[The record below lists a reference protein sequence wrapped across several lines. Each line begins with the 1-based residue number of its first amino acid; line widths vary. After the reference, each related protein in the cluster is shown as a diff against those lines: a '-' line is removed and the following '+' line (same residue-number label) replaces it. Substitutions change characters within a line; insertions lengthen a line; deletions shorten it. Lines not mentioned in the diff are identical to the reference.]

1 MKGSNILIAMIEG
14 GGNVTPMLGLA
25 RKFLNSGHSIS
36 ILSEPC
42 LEKTIK
48 EAGASFIPFTKH
60 FTRTDRKEDLFKDW
74 NASKINNPVFDR
86 VMFGP
91 ASDVI
96 NQCIEVMRTKS
107 IDLLVVDVLIFPG
120 IIAAEHLGIPKIVV
134 FHMPEFLPGPNRPP
148 GNMGLKPGKGF
159 FYKLRDKIL
168 AKLMTTKFDEF
179 KAVLNE
185 KLASLSLTPLN
196 HTLDLFDRA
205 DLRLI
210 QTTKSFDVP
219 IEPGPKNV
227 RYIGPEL
234 DDPDWVSDQEWV
246 TPWPDQDVKPLVVI
260 SFSSTFQNQSKAIQ
274 NSINALSQLPVNGIV
289 TLGPAM
295 EDQEF
300 TVSDNVVVM
309 KSVKHSMLFPHAN
322 LIITHGGHGTI
333 VRALSYGLPIICLPM
348 GRDQDDN
355 AIKVAIKGCGKK
367 LSPKSSPRSI
377 RKAVEHILSD
387 NKFKINAKKMQAEIN
402 KPGSIEEVIK
412 EINDL
417 INKKKSVTHLDVC
430 QRDFKDSK

>member
-1 MKGSNILIAMIEG
+1 MIEG

-25 RKFLNSGHSIS
+25 KKLLKSGHSIS

-42 LEKTIK
+42 LEKPI
-48 EAGASFIPFTKH
+48 EEVGATFIPFTKH

-74 NASKINNPVFDR
+74 NASKINNPIFDR

-91 ASDVI
+91 APNVI
-96 NQCIEVMRTKS
+96 DQCIEVIRTKS
-107 IDLLVVDVLIFPG
+107 IDLLVVDVLIFPS

-159 FYKLRDKIL
+159 FYRLRDKIL
-168 AKLMTTKFDEF
+168 TKLMTTKFDEF
-179 KAVLNE
+179 KAALNK
-185 KLASLSLTPLN
+185 KLASLSLAPLN
-196 HTLDLFDRA
+196 HTLDLLDWA

-210 QTTKSFDVP
+210 QTTKSFDIP
-219 IEPGPKNV
+219 IEPSPKNV

-234 DDPDWVSDQEWV
+234 DDPDWVSGQQWV
-246 TPWPDQDVKPLVVI
+246 TPWPNQDKKPLVII

-295 EDQEF
+295 EHHEF
-300 TVSDNVVVM
+300 KNSDNVVVM

-322 LIITHGGHGTI
+322 LVITHGGHGTI
-333 VRALSYGLPIICLPM
+333 IRALSYGLPIICLPM

-355 AIKVAIKGCGKK
+355 AIKVAIKGCGIK

-377 RKAVEHILSD
+377 QKATEQILRD
-387 NKFKINAKKMQAEIN
+387 NKFKINAKKMQVEIN
-402 KPGSIEEVIK
+402 KPGSIEEVIA
-412 EINDL
+412 EINGL
-417 INKKKSVTHLDVC
+417 INKRKSVNI
-430 QRDFKDSK
+430 

>member
-1 MKGSNILIAMIEG
+1 MKNSNILFAMIEG
-14 GGNVTPMLGLA
+14 GGNVTPILGLA
-25 RKFLNSGHSIS
+25 KKLSKSGHSIT

-42 LEKTIK
+42 LEKPI
-48 EAGASFIPFTKH
+48 EEIAASFIPFTKH

-91 ASDVI
+91 APNVI
-96 NQCIEVMRTKS
+96 DQCIEVIRTKS

-120 IIAAEHLGIPKIVV
+120 IIAAEYMGIPKIVV

-148 GNMGLKPGKGF
+148 GNMGLKPGNGF
-159 FYKLRDKIL
+159 FYRLRDKIL
-168 AKLMTTKFDEF
+168 AKLMTSKFDEF
-179 KAVLNE
+179 KTALNE
-185 KLASLSLTPLN
+185 KLTSLSLAPLK
-196 HTLDLFDRA
+196 HTLDLFERA

-219 IEPGPKNV
+219 IEPSPKNV

-234 DDPDWVSDQEWV
+234 DDPDWVSNQQWV
-246 TPWPDQDVKPLVVI
+246 TPCANQDKKPLVVI
-260 SFSSTFQNQSKAIQ
+260 SFSSTFQNQAKAIQ
-274 NSINALSQLPVNGIV
+274 NNINALSQLPVNGIV

-295 EDQEF
+295 EDHEF
-300 TVSDNVVVM
+300 IIPDNVVVM

-322 LIITHGGHGTI
+322 LVITHGGHGTI
-333 VRALSYGLPIICLPM
+333 IRALSYGLPIICLPM

-355 AIKVAIKGCGKK
+355 AIKVAIKGCGIK
-367 LSPKSSPRSI
+367 LSLKSSPRSI
-377 RKAVEHILSD
+377 QKAVELILRE
-387 NKFKINAKKMQAEIN
+387 NKFKINAKKMQVEIN
-402 KPGSIEEVIK
+402 KPSSIKEVIA

-417 INKKKSVTHLDVC
+417 INIKKTVST
-430 QRDFKDSK
+430 